1 MTEPIR
7 LSKRVADLAGC
18 SRRDAE
24 LYIEGGWVQV
34 NGLVVEEP
42 QQQLVY
48 DEHGRC
54 YELVAPAGEESPVV
68 LLLKTRCN
76 VINYMACRV
85 VCKQEI
91 APRLRELRHL
101 PLDPASRAVPISN
114 FT

>member
-1 MTEPIR
+1 MQFDHIGLVVP
-7 LSKRVADLAGC
+7 DLACREAYCREVLGL
-18 SRRDAE
+18 SRFSM
-24 LYIEGGWVQV
+24 
-34 NGLVVEEP
+34 VVEEP